1 MRSPPFFRPFSRPG
15 AWSLATCRRTS
26 SSKAAWKNHGNLGR
40 KSWEHIQKWWENDGN
55 MGKWWENLMG
65 RSELLGIS
73 EEKKSWFLWTSK
85 FTLKTSTEFSG
96 CRKIGCLLVYQFI
109 IVPIEIAVVHPSI
122 FGANPYVPW
131 LKHGI
136 CDMEISSLGIPD
148 HGFTNPYHWI
158 DDHHPQYGK
167 TTHALMK
174 PEDCHLAGYIS
185 ILPRYIPLYSDKMVA
200 SPLISPNGLYLHISQ
215 V

>member
-109 IVPIEIAVVHPSI
+109 HHFWGKPVRAMVKAWYMWYGNLIIGDSWSWFYKSLSLDWWSSSSI
-122 FGANPYVPW
+122 RKNNPCFDETGGLSFGW
-131 LKHGI
+131 L
-136 CDMEISSLGIPD
+136 
-148 HGFTNPYHWI
+148 
-158 DDHHPQYGK
+158 
-167 TTHALMK
+167 
-174 PEDCHLAGYIS
+174 YINT
-185 ILPRYIPLYSDKMVA
+185 
-200 SPLISPNGLYLHISQ
+200 SPLHPI
-215 V
+215 VFR